1 MLLTGRHIDASE
13 ALSLGL
19 VFKIVK
25 QDQLIEAALEV
36 ANRITLV
43 SPSAVKATKKV
54 LNSMDNDIN
63 LKSSLSYSR
72 DVVDELRNTE
82 DFKEGVNAFV
92 EKRNPIWKNK

>member
-1 MLLTGRHIDASE
+1 
-13 ALSLGL
+13 
-19 VFKIVK
+19 
-25 QDQLIEAALEV
+25 
-36 ANRITLV
+36 
-43 SPSAVKATKKV
+43 
-54 LNSMDNDIN
+54 MDNDIN